1 MKRSFRLPVVVTT
14 LVVMGVILN
23 IDGED
28 EEISMCFYSLYPLMY
43 STVNKNIQILIY
55 PNCYNNNNIT

>member
-28 EEISMCFYSLYPLMY
+28 EEISMFDFLFSLSTYVQYS
-43 STVNKNIQILIY
+43 
-55 PNCYNNNNIT
+55 